1 MVEKVEFSGAT
12 THPTDTGTADADVWA
27 QLAEFASRADA
38 DPVLRLLVGEAIT
51 AHRNL
56 RGVTATIA
64 NRYRAMIDAVPDA
77 ITIHDESGLILDA
90 NASACQLLD
99 RDRERLLGCA
109 IEDAFPKLD
118 DTFISRLHR
127 AFDAD
132 ETVTATS
139 TIRRGADEEATL
151 ELNAHGYLDANQ
163 RRIIAVTRDLGP
175 RALAELQ
182 LRSSEAE
189 LRRILHEMDMGM
201 LVRNRM
207 GHVVSCNPAACRILQ
222 TSEPDLLALRT
233 DQIADWQF
241 IDEGGTTIVHDDLPW
256 ARALRTGKAI
266 ESVICG
272 VRSPQMADPRWLS
285 VTAMPRDGS
294 ADGEAEEVVSVFA
307 DVTAIKHEA
316 SLFAHAQSLTNLGA
330 WQLGPDGERM
340 SWSAQMH
347 AIFDVPL
354 STPVS
359 RERMLNHFAGM
370 DQRRLRQTLDAAK
383 PSETTEITVRMTTAI
398 GRRRQ
403 VRIRVRALPKDS
415 AQGSVIGCVQDITA
429 ETDQETAGALD

>member
-1 MVEKVEFSGAT
+1 MVEKVEFSGSAT
-12 THPTDTGTADADVWA
+12 NPTQNATADADVWA
-27 QLAEFASRADA
+27 QLAEFASRAGA

-51 AHRNL
+51 AHHNL

-64 NRYRAMIDAVPDA
+64 NRYRAMFDAVPDA
-77 ITIHDESGLILDA
+77 ITIHDETGLILDA
-90 NASACQLLD
+90 NASTCRLLD
-99 RDRERLLGCA
+99 VDRERLLGRS
-109 IEDAFPKLD
+109 IEDAFPGLD
-118 DTFISRLHR
+118 STFISRLHR

-139 TIRRGADEEATL
+139 TIRRGPDEEATL

-163 RRIIAVTRDLGP
+163 KHTIAVTRDLGP
-175 RALAELQ
+175 RALADLQ
-182 LRSSEAE
+182 LRNSEAA
-189 LRRILHEMDMGM
+189 LRRILQEMDVGV

-222 TSEPDLLALRT
+222 TSEADLLALRT

-256 ARALRTGKAI
+256 AQALRTGKAI
-266 ESVICG
+266 ESVVCG

-285 VTAMPRDGS
+285 VTAVPRNGS
-294 ADGEAEEVVSVFA
+294 ADGEADEVVSVFA
-307 DVTAIKHEA
+307 DLTAIKHEA

-330 WQLGPDGERM
+330 WRVGLDGERM

-359 RERMLNHFAGM
+359 RERMLSHFAGM
-370 DQRRLRQTLDAAK
+370 DQRRLRHTLDAAK
-383 PSETTEITVRMTTAI
+383 PSETSEITARMTTAI

-415 AQGSVIGCVQDITA
+415 AQGRVIGCVQDITA
-429 ETDQETAGALD
+429 ETDQESADAFD